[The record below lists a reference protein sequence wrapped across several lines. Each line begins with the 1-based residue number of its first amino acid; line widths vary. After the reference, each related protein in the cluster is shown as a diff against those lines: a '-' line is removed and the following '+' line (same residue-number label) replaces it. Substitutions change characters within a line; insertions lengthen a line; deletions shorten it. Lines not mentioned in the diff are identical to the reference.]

1 MFDPINPAH
10 YIEGRAYE
18 VIDLIEDNI
27 SRAPDTMAGFHQGQA
42 LKYLCRVWDKGD
54 PLENLKKMKW
64 YVDKLAAHVYA
75 SQIGNNAD
83 KGRDFDIPQTI
94 LGGPDEFSITFDNA
108 STTYEEVC
116 KLAGRYASETDTA
129 PCEYEAY
136 FSNDT

>member
-18 VIDLIEDNI
+18 VIDVIEDNI

-64 YVDKLAAHVYA
+64 YVDKLVTHVYV
-75 SQIGNNAD
+75 SQLGDKAD
-83 KGRDFDIPQTI
+83 KKPFDIPQTI
-94 LGGPDEFSITFDNA
+94 LGGPDEFTIPFDN
-108 STTYEEVC
+108 SPTTYEEVC
-116 KLAGRYASETDTA
+116 RLASLYSETDTA